1 MKKISILFLILLCNC
16 TFLYAQQFSITGVV
30 TDKKLKEPIIGAS
43 VIVKGTTNGTV
54 TDLDGKFTIQASKSS
69 VLIVSFIGYTPQ
81 EFTINGN
88 QTFYQ
93 ISLAEDTQTLDEV
106 VVVGF
111 GTQKKVN
118 LTGAVAT
125 VDKKTLESRP
135 VTSVSQ
141 ALQGVMPGLNIDMN
155 DKGGRL
161 DYNPTINIRGT
172 GNLNTGS
179 SASPLVLIDGAE
191 GDINSLNPQDIANI
205 SVLKDAAAS
214 AIYGSRAPFGVILV
228 TTKSGEAGKATIQYS
243 NNFRWSRP
251 TNIPDML
258 DSYRF
263 AKYFNAAQKI
273 QEAAPLLF
281 SLMIR

>member
-30 TDKKLKEPIIGAS
+30 TDKKLNEPIIGAS
-43 VIVKGTTNGTV
+43 VVVKGTTNGTV

-141 ALQGVMPGLNIDMN
+141 ALQGV
-155 DKGGRL
+155 
-161 DYNPTINIRGT
+161 
-172 GNLNTGS
+172 
-179 SASPLVLIDGAE
+179 
-191 GDINSLNPQDIANI
+191 
-205 SVLKDAAAS
+205 
-214 AIYGSRAPFGVILV
+214 
-228 TTKSGEAGKATIQYS
+228 
-243 NNFRWSRP
+243 
-251 TNIPDML
+251 
-258 DSYRF
+258 
-263 AKYFNAAQKI
+263 
-273 QEAAPLLF
+273 
-281 SLMIR
+281 